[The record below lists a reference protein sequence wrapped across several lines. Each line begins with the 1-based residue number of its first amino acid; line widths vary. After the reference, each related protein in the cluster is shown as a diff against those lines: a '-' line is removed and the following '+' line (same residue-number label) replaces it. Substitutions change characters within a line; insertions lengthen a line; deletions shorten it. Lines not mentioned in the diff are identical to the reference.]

1 MQERSIQIY
10 RPDADKE
17 QPDRIG
23 SVDTGQTVLEAIL
36 AQQVVVGMK

>member
-1 MQERSIQIY
+1 MGETSIQIY

-23 SVDTGQTVLEAIL
+23 SVDSGQTVLEIL
-36 AQQVVVGMK
+36 RA